1 MNKAQVVEM
10 VFDYRRDMLTRGIK
24 VGKISRV
31 WFSDKSFSRF
41 GSCRRLMNGYFA
53 IEITDLGL
61 HGDVK
66 STIVHELIHT
76 VEGCYN
82 HGPKFQEIARF
93 LSSAYNIELGTRA
106 SKNEMALSEEYR
118 IAKAKYVIKCKK
130 CGQIITRQR
139 ATRLVKLPMTY
150 SCGCGG
156 DLMRIK

>member
-1 MNKAQVVEM
+1 MNKEQVEKM
-10 VFDYRRDMLTRGIK
+10 VHAYRYDMLSRGIK

-31 WFSDKSFSRF
+31 WFSKDSFSKF
-41 GSCRRLMNGYFA
+41 GSCSRLMNGYFV

-76 VEGCYN
+76 VAGCYN
-82 HGPKFQEIARF
+82 HGPKFQEIARL

-106 SKNEMALSEEYR
+106 SKKEMALSEEYR
-118 IAKAKYVIKCKK
+118 IAKAKYVIRCKK

-139 ATRLVKLPMTY
+139 ATRLVKYPVMY

-156 DLMRIK
+156 DLVRIK

>member
-1 MNKAQVVEM
+1 MNKEQVKEM

-31 WFSDKSFSRF
+31 WFSDKSFGKF
-41 GSCRRLMNGYFA
+41 GSCKRLTNGYFV

-82 HGPKFQEIARF
+82 HGPKFQEIARL
-93 LSSAYNIELGTRA
+93 LSSAYNIELGTKA
-106 SKNEMALSEEYR
+106 SKNEMALSKEYR
-118 IAKAKYVIKCKK
+118 IAKSKYVIRCKK
-130 CGQIITRQR
+130 CGQIVTRQR

-150 SCGCGG
+150 RCWCGG
-156 DLMRIK
+156 DLIRIK

>member
-1 MNKAQVVEM
+1 MNKEQVEKM
-10 VFDYRRDMLTRGIK
+10 VFAYRNDMLTRGIK

-31 WFSDKSFSRF
+31 LFSDKSFGKF
-41 GSCRRLMNGYFA
+41 GSCRMLMNGSFV

-93 LSSAYNIELGTRA
+93 LSSAYNIKLGTRA

-118 IAKAKYVIKCKK
+118 IAKAKYVIRCKK

-139 ATRLVKLPMTY
+139 ATRLVRLPMTY
-150 SCGCGG
+150 RCGCGG

>member
-61 HGDVK
+61 HGDIR

>member
-1 MNKAQVVEM
+1 MNKEQVMEM
-10 VFDYRRDMLTRGIK
+10 VFSYRNDMLTRGIK

-31 WFSDKSFSRF
+31 WFSDKSFGKF
-41 GSCRRLMNGYFA
+41 GSCKKLMNGYFV

-61 HGDVK
+61 HGDIK

-76 VEGCYN
+76 VEGCFN
-82 HGPKFQEIARF
+82 HGKEFQSLAKW
-93 LSSAYNIELGTRA
+93 LSSVYGIEIGTRA

-118 IAKAKYVIKCKK
+118 IAKAKYVIRCKK

-139 ATRLVKLPMTY
+139 ATRLVKLPITY

-156 DLMRIK
+156 ELVRIK

>member
-1 MNKAQVVEM
+1 MNKEQVEKM
-10 VFDYRRDMLTRGIK
+10 VHAYRQDMLTRGIK

-31 WFSDKSFSRF
+31 WFSDKSFHKF

-82 HGPKFQEIARF
+82 HGPKFQEIARL
-93 LSSAYNIELGTRA
+93 LSSAYNMELGTHAGGR
-106 SKNEMALSEEYR
+106 EMELSREYR
-118 IAKAKYVIKCKK
+118 LNKAKYAVQCNK
-130 CGQIITRQR
+130 CGQLIVRQR
-139 ATRLVKLPMTY
+139 ATRLIKFPMTY
-150 SCGCGG
+150 NCGCGG
-156 DLMRIK
+156 DLIRIK